1 MPDDVCDCECGC
13 LENQERNRRTAIAA
27 MSNMERK
34 CWDIYLDWEDREN
47 EQLQVDEQIL
57 DRPTFNFGLNT
68 WNRIKSAWSTRKV
81 LYGQHK
87 TRPKYDYSSLLPT
100 YEVPI
105 LNVQKKL
112 FVSIP
117 QGYLPKGHPATS
129 FRQPII
135 FNYKQGDEREYLI
148 KYLDKKTCLDSES
161 FYLAY
166 NGRIVQ
172 AGVLNLP
179 DFAYL
184 TMFIRLLGGAKLES
198 LSQNHDPDF
207 CVINE
212 LPASENKPYFYMQLL
227 QFAKLTTDAKMRSLS
242 RNQVEWGT
250 VLRDSLLPAY
260 NMNHR
265 SGDREVM
272 EAAGLRQFRN
282 RFHRFTRNSTR
293 IESQLLIHD
302 PNGNQ
307 QVVQALI
314 VAEEQD
320 TNTAEKVAENDQ
332 ENDHAE
338 VWISFIFNF
347 QRLEQG
353 AKRPAGHRMC
363 GGAPSSANTNMQLV
377 LDAIE
382 DDDVEDMPS
391 SQPRPTKA
399 DFHGL
404 EVTIVED
411 EDGKR
416 IWVGDGQLPE
426 LYRPFNYRIDKR
438 TGRENFQ
445 CLSCSSQNKRDKCS
459 IVAVRKQNEN
469 YLFNDFSHSPFC
481 LAGQL
486 QLNVRELKFRTFIA
500 PRSFYTGRF
509 SKIFLEEKESSE
521 SSHQSFLE
529 YISAVVIPQVGD
541 GLLNYRK
548 NDAEERI
555 SLRSGKSMLYA
566 LVTELGQVIWIGICN
581 DKDKSWVARRCVHST
596 HFLRHSPHIYSVILT
611 QDAHAD
617 DIKNG
622 EYLTMIAEDL
632 NQRMIPTTTVN
643 LLQLENNEYPS
654 EQHIQLATDFLDQH
668 RNWVLTTGN
677 AHRSFY
683 ADVIVVHATQ
693 KVVKGEEITFDYFGR
708 WRSYKERKDLLM
720 EDGVVCKCELCE
732 LDSNDPLYEKR
743 EQILAR
749 NPVNKLR
756 QLFLTQPTAALPMIE
771 QLVDTFRENYRN
783 RSNYRT
789 QLYAPLH
796 LLGDAYVASNQF
808 EKACDIYSELYEQY
822 GALKYKDD
830 VGARV
835 LVKLSRCLAKLQHEK
850 ESIFMMGEAFD
861 LLKISEGADEKM
873 FEKKL
878 IHNRTV

>member
-1 MPDDVCDCECGC
+1 
-13 LENQERNRRTAIAA
+13 
-27 MSNMERK
+27 MST
-34 CWDIYLDWEDREN
+34 
-47 EQLQVDEQIL
+47 IL

-166 NGRIVQ
+166 IGRIVQ

-184 TMFIRLLGGAKLES
+184 TMFIRLLGGAKLEIPES

-282 RFHRFTRNSTR
+282 RFHRFYQKLNQNRKPIANSWFCR
-293 IESQLLIHD
+293 LGKN
-302 PNGNQ
+302 PNPN
-307 QVVQALI
+307 
-314 VAEEQD
+314 
-320 TNTAEKVAENDQ
+320 

-338 VWISFIFNF
+338 D
-347 QRLEQG
+347 
-353 AKRPAGHRMC
+353 
-363 GGAPSSANTNMQLV
+363 ANTNMQLV

-459 IVAVRKQNEN
+459 IVA
-469 YLFNDFSHSPFC
+469 PFC

-668 RNWVLTTGN
+668 RNWVNVLFEGLKDP
-677 AHRSFY
+677 RRY
-683 ADVIVVHATQ
+683 Q
-693 KVVKGEEITFDYFGR
+693 KLQLI
-708 WRSYKERKDLLM
+708 KER
-720 EDGVVCKCELCE
+720 
-732 LDSNDPLYEKR
+732 PLS
-743 EQILAR
+743 
-749 NPVNKLR
+749 PSH
-756 QLFLTQPTAALPMIE
+756 F
-771 QLVDTFRENYRN
+771 
-783 RSNYRT
+783 
-789 QLYAPLH
+789 
-796 LLGDAYVASNQF
+796 
-808 EKACDIYSELYEQY
+808 
-822 GALKYKDD
+822 
-830 VGARV
+830 
-835 LVKLSRCLAKLQHEK
+835 
-850 ESIFMMGEAFD
+850 
-861 LLKISEGADEKM
+861 
-873 FEKKL
+873 
-878 IHNRTV
+878 